1 MPLLRYCGSLRE
13 YEERLRVGLEAYLE
27 LVEGSMGYPRERE
40 LESASEALGL
50 LDCDAACRAL
60 QEVLGRLEDAE
71 VCVITPAPGGLELL
85 TKGGCEK
92 VVATDSSIET
102 LAEAGRRPDVLVGDA
117 DPSLRLLG
125 LALQL
130 GVPYLLHSHGDNLY
144 RLKPLTGLLR
154 RSAVILTTQVE
165 TPYCTLPVGAFTDGD
180 RGAAIAMYFRASRV
194 IINWLSSQGP
204 SCEHKD
210 LCDEGLKALKL
221 RLAQRVLTYMASRLG
236 YRVEAAGDQII
247 LERA

>member
-1 MPLLRYCGSLRE
+1 LRYCGSLRE
-13 YEERLRVGLEAYLE
+13 YEARLRVGLEAYLK
-27 LVEGSMGYPRERE
+27 LVESSTGYPRERE

-50 LDCDAACRAL
+50 LDCDVACRAL

-71 VCVITPAPGGLELL
+71 VCVITPVPGGLELL
-85 TKGGCEK
+85 TKGSCER

-102 LAEAGRRPDVLVGDA
+102 LAKAGRRPDVLVGDA

-130 GVPYLLHSHGDNLY
+130 EAPYLLHSHGDNLY

-194 IINWLSSQGP
+194 IINRLSSQRP
-204 SCEHKD
+204 FCEHKD
-210 LCDEGLKALKL
+210 LCDEGLKASKL
-221 RLAQRVLTYMASRLG
+221 ELAQRVLAYIASRLG
-236 YRVEAAGDQII
+236 YRVEAAGDQVI
-247 LERA
+247 LKRT

>member
-1 MPLLRYCGSLRE
+1 LRYCGSLRE
-13 YEERLRVGLEAYLE
+13 YEARLRVGLEAYLK

-50 LDCDAACRAL
+50 LDCDVACRAL
-60 QEVLGRLEDAE
+60 QEVLGRLENAE
-71 VCVITPAPGGLELL
+71 VCVITPVPGGLELL
-85 TKGGCEK
+85 TKGSCER

-102 LAEAGRRPDVLVGDA
+102 LAKAGRRPDVLVGDA

-130 GVPYLLHSHGDNLY
+130 EAPYLLHSHGDNLY

-194 IINWLSSQGP
+194 IINWLSSRRP
-204 SCEHKD
+204 FCEHKD
-210 LCDEGLKALKL
+210 LCDEGLKASKL
-221 RLAQRVLTYMASRLG
+221 RLAQRVLTYIASRLG

-247 LERA
+247 LKRT

>member
-1 MPLLRYCGSLRE
+1 
-13 YEERLRVGLEAYLE
+13 
-27 LVEGSMGYPRERE
+27 
-40 LESASEALGL
+40 

-60 QEVLGRLEDAE
+60 REVLGRLEDVE

-85 TKGGCEK
+85 TRGSCER

-102 LAEAGRRPDVLVGDA
+102 LAKAGRRPDVLVGDA

-130 GVPYLLHSHGDNLY
+130 GAPYLLHSHGDNLY

-194 IINWLSSQGP
+194 IINWLSSQRP
-204 SCEHKD
+204 FCEHKD
-210 LCDEGLKALKL
+210 LCDEGLKASKL
-221 RLAQRVLTYMASRLG
+221 GLAQRVLTYIASRLAIG
-236 YRVEAAGDQII
+236 SRPLVI
-247 LERA
+247 R